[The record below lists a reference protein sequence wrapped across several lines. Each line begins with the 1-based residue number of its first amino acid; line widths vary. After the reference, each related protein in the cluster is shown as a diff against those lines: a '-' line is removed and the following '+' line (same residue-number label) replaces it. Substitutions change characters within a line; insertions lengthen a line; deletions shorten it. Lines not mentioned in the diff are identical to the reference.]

1 MHKIVKRSR
10 RAFSLLVNYFVLSR
24 SRRRRRHGLLRSCRD
39 HNRAIDLRPFRIS
52 ELAYFQGA
60 MKLSY
65 CFQLVIERMSSLS
78 S

>member
-1 MHKIVKRSR
+1 MYKLFNARAEPFSACKIFCFV
-10 RAFSLLVNYFVLSR
+10 AFSSPSPSWFTKGRTVTKTALLIYVLQV
-24 SRRRRRHGLLRSCRD
+24 
-39 HNRAIDLRPFRIS
+39 FS